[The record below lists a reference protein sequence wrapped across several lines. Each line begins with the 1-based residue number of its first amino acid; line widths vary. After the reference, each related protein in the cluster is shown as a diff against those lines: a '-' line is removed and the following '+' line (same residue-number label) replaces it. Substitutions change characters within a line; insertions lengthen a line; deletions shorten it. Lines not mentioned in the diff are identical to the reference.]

1 MKRKYFLLAFLF
13 LGFTTLYS
21 TEFSPKE
28 IFQINRPKICLI
40 SYYQNISSNTRIGSY
55 NKIKRY
61 RTGIIVSANG
71 LIMVSSDVYPVSLD
85 ILSGESQSLLSAK
98 PTDFK
103 VKLANGKEFPAKFLG
118 KDDQARVAFLQLE
131 DLPTD
136 TVLSYVRFSGSEHLG
151 VTDRIYVLELLPKS
165 YRFQQLFT
173 SHTIA
178 AVVKSDQ
185 RKLLVYN
192 YTPALSAGGL
202 VLDTAG
208 HAIGVTLKQ
217 TIDFSFRPP
226 DEFEDFHK
234 DFLEILPAEQF
245 LKLIENPPV
254 QAEPQL
260 AKRAWLGI
268 SMQALTRELAAYWQ
282 ISQGGG
288 VVIDQVYPQSPA
300 EAAGLQVGDV
310 ILAVNDSVMNIQKDE
325 ETAKLRTLIRSLP
338 PGSIAKMKI
347 FRQGKFLQKTV
358 RLTAAP
364 KAIGLAQKYQ
374 VPQLGF
380 EIRELTRDIL
390 YQENLPLS
398 TPGVFVFQVDR
409 ASPAGLAGLS
419 IGSLIQRI
427 NEQPVKNLAAAQKII
442 EQELNDKTQKIMLQV
457 LEHRSTRFVFIDLKK

>member
-1 MKRKYFLLAFLF
+1 MKKIYFILIFLI
-13 LGFTTLYS
+13 GWIATVRS
-21 TEFSPKE
+21 APSAKD
-28 IFQINRPKICLI
+28 IFKSNRAKICLV
-40 SYYQNISSNTRIGSY
+40 SFYQNIASDTRIGSF
-55 NKIKRY
+55 NKINRY
-61 RTGIIVSANG
+61 RTGLLVSADG

-85 ILSGESQSLLSAK
+85 ILSGESGSLLSAK

-131 DLPTD
+131 NLPDD

-151 VTDRIYVLELLPKS
+151 VTDPIYVLELLPRN
-165 YRFQQLFT
+165 YHFQPLFT
-173 SHTIA
+173 AHTIS

-192 YTPALSAGGL
+192 YTTALSAGGL

-208 HAIGVTLKQ
+208 NSIGVTLKQ

-234 DFLEILPAEQF
+234 DFLEILPAELF
-245 LKLIENPPV
+245 LQLIENPPV
-254 QAEPQL
+254 QAEPRF

-268 SMQALTRELAAYWQ
+268 TMQGLTKALAEYWQ
-282 ISQGGG
+282 IPRVRG

-300 EAAGLQVGDV
+300 EAAGLKIGDV
-310 ILAVNDSVMNIQKDE
+310 ILAVNDSVLNIQKDE
-325 ETAKLRTLIRSLP
+325 ETAQLRTLIRSLS
-338 PGSIAKMKI
+338 PGSKVKMKI

-358 RLTAAP
+358 QLTPAP

-390 YQENLPLS
+390 YQKILPLS
-398 TPGVFVFQVDR
+398 TQGVFVFQVDR

-419 IGSLIQRI
+419 VGSIIRQI
-427 NEQPVKNLAAAQKII
+427 NEQPVKNLAAAQKMI
-442 EQELNDKTQKIMLQV
+442 EQVLNDKTQKIMLQV
-457 LEHRSTRFVFIDLKK
+457 LENHSTRFVFIDLKQ

>member
-118 KDDQARVAFLQLE
+118 KDD
-131 DLPTD
+131 
-136 TVLSYVRFSGSEHLG
+136 
-151 VTDRIYVLELLPKS
+151 
-165 YRFQQLFT
+165 
-173 SHTIA
+173 HTIA